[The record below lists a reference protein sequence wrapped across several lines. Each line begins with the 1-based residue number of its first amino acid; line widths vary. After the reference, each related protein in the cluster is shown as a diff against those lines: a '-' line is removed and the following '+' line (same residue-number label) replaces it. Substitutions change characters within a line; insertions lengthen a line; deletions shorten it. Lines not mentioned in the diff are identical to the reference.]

1 MHRSQVCVCVKTRL
15 YSNFIAISGK
25 IRHIF
30 DILQINPQLLT
41 LCRYKKIREKNQP
54 PATIHGTFSDGS
66 GSSTS
71 IPPSARA
78 SRMTWSFWAS
88 MTGKEIVSFEWVE
101 NWRIQKPFID
111 IHRSLSVW
119 KICTCIYIC
128 VCVWLRLYIYIYVYL
143 WYCTYVHHWN
153 ETSIQCIISQIQA
166 VKYGEIT
173 LVRFDSSHLYT
184 GMNYEHVG
192 DGSKLGTTLP
202 SPKSESQSVLSF
214 QDRK

>member
-1 MHRSQVCVCVKTRL
+1 MHQSQVCVCVKTRL

-25 IRHIF
+25 IRPIF

-41 LCRYKKIREKNQP
+41 LCRYKKIRKKNQP
-54 PATIHGTFSDGS
+54 PATISHHQPPSATIHGTFSDGS

-88 MTGKEIVSFEWVE
+88 MTGKEIVSFDWVE

-119 KICTCIYIC
+119 RICTCIYIYIS
-128 VCVWLRLYIYIYVYL
+128 VCVLGYDYIYIY
-143 WYCTYVHHWN
+143 TYIYDTVLM
-153 ETSIQCIISQIQA
+153 CIIGMKHLFSA
-166 VKYGEIT
+166 LYRKFKRWNMVK
-173 LVRFDSSHLYT
+173 
-184 GMNYEHVG
+184 
-192 DGSKLGTTLP
+192 
-202 SPKSESQSVLSF
+202 
-214 QDRK
+214 